1 MRSVLLWLFLAF
13 AAPCLLAQRMPET
26 SHAQQAQFS
35 FATDREDL
43 ISLKGKWRFQP
54 GDESAY
60 ASPTF
65 DDSHWPLLDSNRPWS
80 EQGYKGMSGLAW
92 YRFRVTLPAGSE
104 PLALDIPTTGT
115 CYQVFA
121 DGVLLTTVGRMPPHS
136 AAYRTIPTVVPLLN
150 TQRNQPQ
157 TVTIALRVWHNP
169 IWAKYSGG
177 GPHGEAQFGDASRLK
192 ALVTGNMS
200 GRAWHHAAAANLA
213 LIYLV
218 AAMVSLAL
226 YSLRRSE
233 HEYLLFAIVALCSSI
248 GDFCGFYEFT
258 FTSYLHVLEGTSGL
272 VGTLGTITILFFYRA
287 LLRGRANALFWAAV
301 TADCLGYLTMWLLFK
316 GHLNTAQTTTSDVLL
331 QLPGFFWILLLL
343 LKRFRQKVTDAKLLI
358 FPLVIT
364 TITTSLYA
372 ADNVLNTLNLAS
384 LPFSLDLIQSP
395 VAISY
400 SDLSELLFLLAM
412 LAILVNRFA
421 RTSREQDRAA
431 SEFEAARSL
440 QHVLIP
446 DELPT
451 IPGLSIAT
459 AYHPAQEVGGDFFQV
474 IPLPGGETL
483 IVIGDVS
490 GKGLKAA
497 MNVSVIVGALRTLAE
512 ITTSPALIL
521 AGLNRRLQS
530 RDAGFTTCIVLRF
543 AADNTLTLSNAGHLA
558 PYVNGRE
565 LETEANLPLGLLES
579 CCYQEQSIPL
589 NPGDHLTMLTDGIPE
604 ATRRIAKKDELFG
617 FTRTQEI
624 AHQTAASIAQA
635 ALSFGQTD
643 DITVLTI
650 DLLPRTLSFDSQPLS
665 TAA

>member
-54 GDESAY
+54 GDNPAY

-65 DDSHWPLLDSNRPWS
+65 DDSHWALLDSDRPWS

-92 YRFRVTLPAGSE
+92 YRFRVTLPAGTE
-104 PLALDIPTTGT
+104 PMALYLPTVRT

-121 DGVLLTTVGRMPPHS
+121 DGVLLTTVGRMPPNPVT
-136 AAYRTIPTVVPLLN
+136 YRTRPAIVLLPN
-150 TQRNQPQ
+150 RPRVQPQ
-157 TVTIALRVWHNP
+157 TTFIALRIWQNP
-169 IWAKYSGG
+169 IWAAYNGG
-177 GPHGEAQFGDASRLK
+177 GPVGGSALGSVAQIAPLDRSRI
-192 ALVTGNMS
+192 AE
-200 GRAWHHAAAANLA
+200 RAWESSMSLDLAALEFLA
-213 LIYLV
+213 MIVAFALYLV
-218 AAMVSLAL
+218 
-226 YSLRRSE
+226 RRSE
-233 HEYLLFAIVALCSSI
+233 REYLWF
-248 GDFCGFYEFT
+248 
-258 FTSYLHVLEGTSGL
+258 GL
-272 VGTLGTITILFFYRA
+272 VTLSFGVFLLVQFYQDNHTHPLHLMDGINGAVGECYKIALLFFYCS
-287 LLRGRANALFWAAV
+287 LLKGRKNLLFWCAIAGSV
-301 TADCLGYLTMWLLFK
+301 IDFASMWSMFT
-316 GHLNTAQTTTSDVLL
+316 GHLKVAQSDIIGLLVDLPYFTWVLL
-331 QLPGFFWILLLL
+331 LMAKRLRERLPDARLLILPLLLL
-343 LKRFRQKVTDAKLLI
+343 IVAEVLNVADGV
-358 FPLVIT
+358 LVSLSLGHLPSFDLMEKPVEIT
-364 TITTSLYA
+364 TFHL
-372 ADNVLNTLNLAS
+372 VE
-384 LPFSLDLIQSP
+384 
-395 VAISY
+395 V
-400 SDLSELLFLLAM
+400 LFLLAM
-412 LAILVNRFA
+412 LAILIARFA
-421 RTSREQDRAA
+421 RTSREQDRTA

-446 DELPT
+446 EELPT
-451 IPGLSIAT
+451 IHGLSIAT

-624 AHQTAASIAQA
+624 AHQTAASIAKA
-635 ALSFGQTD
+635 ALTFGQTD

-650 DLLPRTLSFDSQPLS
+650 DLLPSV
-665 TAA
+665 

>member
-35 FATDREDL
+35 FDTDREDL

-54 GDESAY
+54 GDDPAF
-60 ASPTF
+60 ASPAF

-121 DGVLLTTVGRMPPHS
+121 DGVLLTTVGRMPPYS
-136 AAYRTIPTVVPLLN
+136 AAYRTIPAFIPLPTVP
-150 TQRNQPQ
+150 RDRPQ
-157 TVTIALRVWHNP
+157 TTTIALRIWHNP
-169 IWAKYSGG
+169 IWAKYVGG
-177 GPHGEAQFGDASRLK
+177 GPHGETQLGNARRLK
-192 ALVTGNMS
+192 ALVTGNTS
-200 GRAWHHAAAANLA
+200 ARAWRNAAAANLA
-213 LIYLV
+213 LIYFV
-218 AAMVSLAL
+218 TAIVSFAL
-226 YSLRRSE
+226 YLLRRSE
-233 HEYLLFAIVALCSSI
+233 HEYLLFALFSLCYSVAE
-248 GDFCGFYEFT
+248 FCHFYEFT
-258 FTSYLHVLEGTSGL
+258 FTSYIHVLEGTNGL
-272 VGTLGTITILFFYRA
+272 STALGDIASLFFYRT
-287 LLRGRANALFWAAV
+287 LLKGHANILFWSGI
-301 TADCLGYLTMWLLFK
+301 TADCLSYLALWLLFS
-316 GHLNTAQTTTSDVLL
+316 GYVSTAHSATAAALL
-331 QLPGFFWILLLL
+331 QIPGFLWVLFLLT
-343 LKRFRQKVTDAKLLI
+343 KRLAQGVTDAKLLLL
-358 FPLVIT
+358 PLLLS
-364 TITTSLYA
+364 TISNCLYA
-372 ADNVLNTLNLAS
+372 AENALTSRNLPG
-384 LPFSLDLIQSP
+384 LPFPLDIIQTP
-395 VAISY
+395 VAIDY
-400 SDLSELLFLLAM
+400 SDLSELIFLLAM
-412 LAILVNRFA
+412 LAILIARFA

-483 IVIGDVS
+483 IVVGDVS

-650 DLLPRTLSFDSQPLS
+650 DLLPRTLSLDSQPLP

>member
-54 GDESAY
+54 GDNPAY

-65 DDSHWPLLDSNRPWS
+65 DDSHWALLDSDRPWS

-92 YRFRVTLPAGSE
+92 YRFRITLPAGTESM
-104 PLALDIPTTGT
+104 ALYLEGIRT

-121 DGVLLTTVGRMPPHS
+121 DGTLIGTVGKMPPHP
-136 AAYRTIPTVVPLLN
+136 AMYEALPTVFLLPTRRTN
-150 TQRNQPQ
+150 ESQ
-157 TVTIALRVWHNP
+157 TVIIALRVWHDP
-169 IWAKYSGG
+169 DWSAYVGG
-177 GPHGEAQFGDASRLK
+177 GPQFGSQLGSVDLIQDQNRK
-192 ALVTGNMS
+192 IHQALS
-200 GRAWHHAAAANLA
+200 WQHAAD
-213 LIYLV
+213 LILITIELI
-218 AAMVSLAL
+218 AGLIALAL
-226 YSLRRSE
+226 YLLRRSE
-233 HEYLLFAIVALCSSI
+233 NEYVWFAVLSLTTASLYGLDFYTYIYTRNVHLMDMLNSAASALDSIASLLF
-248 GDFCGFYEFT
+248 
-258 FTSYLHVLEGTSGL
+258 
-272 VGTLGTITILFFYRA
+272 YRS
-287 LLRGRANALFWAAV
+287 
-301 TADCLGYLTMWLLFK
+301 LFK
-316 GHLNTAQTTTSDVLL
+316 GRLNLLFWFAIASVATLFAGTLLVNLHLLPVPVFNAL
-331 QLPGFFWILLLL
+331 QVPLALPGFIWVLLLL
-343 LKRFRQKVTDAKLLI
+343 YKRVRDRLPDAKFLI
-358 FPLVIT
+358 FPLLISTVNGILQ
-364 TITTSLYA
+364 SLGIA
-372 ADNVLNTLNLAS
+372 LDQLGLPP
-384 LPFSLDLIQSP
+384 LPFSLVFVRFP
-395 VAISY
+395 VEIDYGDIA
-400 SDLSELLFLLAM
+400 ELLFLIAM
-412 LAILVNRFA
+412 LAILIARFA
-421 RTSREQDRAA
+421 RTSRNQDRVA

-543 AADNTLTLSNAGHLA
+543 AADNTLTFSNAGHLA

-589 NPGDHLTMLTDGIPE
+589 NPGDHLTVLTDGIPE

-624 AHQTAASIAQA
+624 AHQTAASIAKA
-635 ALSFGQTD
+635 ALTFGQTD

-650 DLLPRTLSFDSQPLS
+650 DLLPSV
-665 TAA
+665 